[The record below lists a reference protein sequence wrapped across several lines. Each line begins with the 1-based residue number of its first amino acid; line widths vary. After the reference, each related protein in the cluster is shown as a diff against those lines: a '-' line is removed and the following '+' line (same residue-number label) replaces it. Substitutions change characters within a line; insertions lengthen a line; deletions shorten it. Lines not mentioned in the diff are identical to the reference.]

1 MGNLIYVLDAH
12 FSVEIEVKTY
22 MTVNGRNISSRQLEV
37 LSAINRLGSKTAAA
51 KELGISPPVVQRYM
65 AQMEDV
71 AETRLMASTPNG
83 TELTEMGLRLLEIAD
98 MMDCRCTDTREFT
111 ISCSPVTEELVMQAV
126 SNTKVKAS
134 IIVSDDYTN
143 IRSLKQGMSDMIILD
158 DPQLLSEVD
167 DYEWLDVGYMD
178 MIHVDN
184 GPSYIRY
191 RYGAQRIAYEQ
202 LELMGVKYSID
213 AETYLLSDL
222 MDSNKSFFVD
232 EYLLQRKGLK
242 IKSATDK
249 RLLRHSITAVYRRE
263 VKEIT
268 RVLRYLQSKHMI

>member
-1 MGNLIYVLDAH
+1 
-12 FSVEIEVKTY
+12 
-22 MTVNGRNISSRQLEV
+22 
-37 LSAINRLGSKTAAA
+37 
-51 KELGISPPVVQRYM
+51 
-65 AQMEDV
+65 
-71 AETRLMASTPNG
+71 
-83 TELTEMGLRLLEIAD
+83 
-98 MMDCRCTDTREFT
+98 
-111 ISCSPVTEELVMQAV
+111 
-126 SNTKVKAS
+126 
-134 IIVSDDYTN
+134 
-143 IRSLKQGMSDMIILD
+143 
-158 DPQLLSEVD
+158 
-167 DYEWLDVGYMD
+167 

>member
-1 MGNLIYVLDAH
+1 MLISA
-12 FSVEIEVKTY
+12 VEIEVRTY
-22 MTVNGRNISSRQLEV
+22 MTVNGRNISTRQLEV
-37 LSAINRLGSKTAAA
+37 LSAINKFGSKTAAA

-71 AETRLMASTPNG
+71 AGTRLMASTPNG
-83 TELTEMGLRLLEIAD
+83 TELTETGLRLLEIAD
-98 MMDCRCTDTREFT
+98 MMEYRCTDYRDFT

-143 IRSLKQGMSDMIILD
+143 VRSLKQGMSDIIILD

-167 DYEWLDVGYMD
+167 DFQWLDVGYMD
-178 MIHVDN
+178 MIHVDK
-184 GPSYIRY
+184 GSSYIRY

-202 LELMGVKYSID
+202 LDFMGIKYSID
-213 AETYLLSDL
+213 AETCLLSE
-222 MDSNKSFFVD
+222 MIDSKKSFFID
-232 EYLLQRKGLK
+232 EYLLQKKGLK

-249 RLLRHSITAVYRRE
+249 HLLRHSITAVYRRE

-268 RVLRYLQSKHMI
+268 RILRYLQSKHII

>member
-1 MGNLIYVLDAH
+1 
-12 FSVEIEVKTY
+12 
-22 MTVNGRNISSRQLEV
+22 
-37 LSAINRLGSKTAAA
+37 
-51 KELGISPPVVQRYM
+51 
-65 AQMEDV
+65 
-71 AETRLMASTPNG
+71 
-83 TELTEMGLRLLEIAD
+83 
-98 MMDCRCTDTREFT
+98 
-111 ISCSPVTEELVMQAV
+111 MQAV

>member
-1 MGNLIYVLDAH
+1 MGNLIYLLDTH
-12 FSVEIEVKTY
+12 FTVEVEVKTY
-22 MTVNGRNISSRQLEV
+22 MAVNGRNISTRQLEV

-65 AQMEDV
+65 AQMEEV
-71 AETRLMASTPNG
+71 AGTRLMASTPNG
-83 TELTEMGLRLLEIAD
+83 TELTETGLRLLEIAE
-98 MMDCRCTDTREFT
+98 MMEYRCVDERGFT

-134 IIVSDDYTN
+134 IIISDDYTN
-143 IRSLKQGMSDMIILD
+143 VRSLKQGLSDIIILD
-158 DPQLLSEVD
+158 DPQLLSDVD
-167 DYEWLDVGYMD
+167 DYEWLEVGYMD
-178 MIHVDN
+178 MIHVDR

-202 LELMGVKYSID
+202 LELMGVKYSVD
-213 AETYLLSDL
+213 AETYLLSEL
-222 MDSNKSFFVD
+222 INSNKSFFVD

-268 RVLRYLQSKHMI
+268 RILRYLQSKHMI